1 MSATSLFRTE
11 IATAMV
17 VALVLGIVLLALR
30 PKDRAS
36 TRNALLLLGFCA
48 VASIAENV
56 FGTVGG
62 RTFAGILADAA
73 SITIGVVL
81 IRMVGILVFRV
92 LLPAVRISPAR
103 IVEDIVTT
111 VLSIA
116 WGLVWLRLSGVD
128 LGSLVTT
135 SAVITGIV
143 AFSMQ
148 ETLGNILGGV
158 VLQMDQSIRIGDWVK
173 IDDVSG
179 RVVNIRWRHTAVETR
194 NRETVIFPNGWLMKN
209 RFMVIGSRADAKPV
223 WRRWLWFDVD
233 IGHPPLTVC
242 EVLTRSVTE
251 ADIANVARD
260 PAPSAVL
267 MKIENGN
274 GRYALRYFLTDM
286 LPDDTTDSVV
296 RAHAVAA
303 LIRHNLPISVPREE
317 RLMVKD
323 NEAHRA
329 AEHARDLERRK
340 SALAKVDLFATLSDS
355 ERAELAEHLV
365 YAPFVK
371 GDTVMQQGAVAH
383 WLYMIVGG
391 EADVW
396 IETAGERAY
405 VATLTAG
412 KVFGEMGLM
421 TGAPRRATVT
431 ARTDLE
437 CYRLD
442 KAGFETVLR
451 SRPDIAGDISGVLAS
466 RTTELTGRRES
477 AEAGARPA
485 ARDDHILAQIRN
497 FFGLNA

>member
-1 MSATSLFRTE
+1 VSATSLFRNE

-30 PKDRAS
+30 PRDRAS

-56 FGTVGG
+56 FGTAGG

-92 LLPAVRISPAR
+92 LLPAVRIAPAR
-103 IVEDIVTT
+103 IVEDLVTT
-111 VLSIA
+111 ALAIA
-116 WGLVWLRLSGVD
+116 WCLVWLRLSGVD

-135 SAVITGIV
+135 SAVITGII

-209 RFMVIGSRADAKPV
+209 RFMVIGSRADATPV

-233 IGHPPLTVC
+233 IAHPPLTVC
-242 EVLTRSVTE
+242 EVLRNAVTE
-251 ADIANVARD
+251 ADIANVALD
-260 PAPSAVL
+260 PPPSAVL
-267 MKIENGN
+267 MKIENGC

-303 LIRHNLPISVPREE
+303 LTRCKLPIAVPREE

-340 SALAKVDLFATLSDS
+340 KALAGVDLFATLSEP
-355 ERAELAEHLV
+355 ERAELAEHLI
-365 YAPFVK
+365 YTPFVK
-371 GDTVMQQGAVAH
+371 DDTVTRQGAVAH
-383 WLYMIVGG
+383 WLYMIVSG

-396 IETAGERAY
+396 LETLGSRTHL
-405 VATLTAG
+405 ATLAAG

-421 TGAPRRATVT
+421 TGEPRRATIT

-442 KAGFETVLR
+442 KNGLESVLR
-451 SRPDIAGDISGVLAS
+451 ARPDIAGEISRVLAS
-466 RTTELTGRRES
+466 RASELSGRRES
-477 AEAGARPA
+477 AQAGMKPVTH
-485 ARDDHILAQIRN
+485 DDHILAQIRK
-497 FFGLNA
+497 FFGLEA